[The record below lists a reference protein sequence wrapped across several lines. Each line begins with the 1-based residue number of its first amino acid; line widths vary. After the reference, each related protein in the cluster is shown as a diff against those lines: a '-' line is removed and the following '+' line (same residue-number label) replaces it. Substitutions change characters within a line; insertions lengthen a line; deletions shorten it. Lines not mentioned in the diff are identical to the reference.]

1 MSKGWNED
9 EKPRGSVR
17 VSSEAGDLGEP
28 ALEGLE
34 REEDEDVE
42 EEGQYPLDSIA
53 SRFLEVWVRI
63 VSQFHCDGKVS

>member
-9 EKPRGSVR
+9 EKPRSSVR

-28 ALEGLE
+28 VLEGLE
-34 REEDEDVE
+34 QEKDGDLE
-42 EEGQYPLDSIA
+42 EEGKYPLDSIA